1 MRTDIEIIN
10 SVIAYQDAWN
20 VPDTSSYE
28 AISAGIPLA
37 AIIEVRNEGKTPYE
51 FANRRIRTAISN
63 QINKLLTTE
72 PDLAIEY
79 MMRNFALIEH
89 DCVFIGDTFK
99 VFEKTD
105 IETYPNLLMRNRSG
119 FLTAKEMNR
128 FCRDTPASA
137 NLLASCIVH
146 DLSDSYAALID
157 QPNFKKNLS
166 KDQMN
171 RIVASL
177 IKSGLKRNS
186 LMDEYKL
193 GVPSVSA
200 NMAVV
205 LGLFAKAVDGKWNRI
220 ELPSSLCGDQFVREH
235 AHSILIELHGCKIK
249 DPDFVLAVVQ
259 DLKRLDV
266 DLVLMAKV
274 LDGGRYAYFDYKD
287 REQKLEDM
295 TEVLDIAWS
304 WRGIKGMH
312 FCSAFVSVVP
322 VDVIEAHADADKM
335 FKLRYSV
342 TAEKALLGHIKDSK
356 FRGKAL
362 EGALGL

>member
-10 SVIAYQDAWN
+10 AVIAYQNAWN

-28 AISAGIPLA
+28 AIFAGVPLA
-37 AIIEVRNEGKTPYE
+37 AIIEVRDGGKAPYE
-51 FANRRIRTAISN
+51 YANRRIRTAISS
-63 QINKLLTTE
+63 QLNKLLSTE

-105 IETYPNLLMRNRSG
+105 IDTYPNLLMRKRSG
-119 FLTAKEMNR
+119 LLTEKEMNR

-146 DLSDSYAALID
+146 DLADSYAALID

-200 NMAVV
+200 NMAVA
-205 LGLFAKAVDGKWNRI
+205 LGLFAKAADGKWNRV
-220 ELPSSLCGDQFVREH
+220 ELPSSLCGDQFVKDH
-235 AHSILIELHGCKIK
+235 AHSILTELQGYKFK
-249 DPDFVLAVVQ
+249 DPDFVSAVVQ

-266 DLVLMAKV
+266 DLVLMARV
-274 LDGGRYAYFDYKD
+274 LDGGRYTYFDYKD
-287 REQKLEDM
+287 REQGPEDM

-304 WRGIKGMH
+304 WRSIKGMH
-312 FCSAFVSVVP
+312 FCSAFASVVP
-322 VDVIEAHADADKM
+322 VEVIQAHADADKI

-342 TAEKALLGHIKDSK
+342 TGEKALLGHIKDSK

>member
-37 AIIEVRNEGKTPYE
+37 AIIEVRNGGKTPYE
-51 FANRRIRTAISN
+51 WANRRIRTAISN
-63 QINKLLTTE
+63 QLNKLLSTE
-72 PDLAIEY
+72 PDLAMEY

-89 DCVFIGDTFK
+89 DCVFLGETFK
-99 VFEKTD
+99 VYEKTD
-105 IETYPNLLMRNRSG
+105 IETYPNLLMRSRSG

-128 FCRDTPASA
+128 FCRDTQASA

-171 RIVASL
+171 RIIASL
-177 IKSGLKRNS
+177 IKSGLQRNA
-186 LMDEYKL
+186 LMEEYKL

-200 NMAVV
+200 NMAVII
-205 LGLFAKAVDGKWNRI
+205 GLFTRAVDEKWNKI
-220 ELPSSLCGDQFVREH
+220 ELPSSLCGDQFVKEH
-235 AHSILIELHGCKIK
+235 AHNILIELQGRKFK

-266 DLVLMAKV
+266 DLVLMAEV

-287 REQKLEDM
+287 RQRSHQDM

-304 WRGIKGMH
+304 WRSIKGMH

-322 VDVIEAHADADKM
+322 VDVIQAHAEADKI

-342 TAEKALLGHIKDSK
+342 TGEKALFTYIKDSK
-356 FRGKAL
+356 FKGKAL